1 MGEFRQD
8 YGRRLEKRLSLNYNL
23 GMIKIDNDF
32 LNEVG
37 LSEMAE
43 ERKAD
48 FIAQTQAELETRVG
62 EKMSSGMSV
71 EQLRE
76 FDGIM
81 HNDRNTMIRVLSQI
95 GDYREDEL
103 YQKLLKRHEVS
114 EGNLEILGEYLSVK
128 WVQLNRPDYATVTKS
143 VVEELK
149 NEIINAREEILAA
162 N

>member
-128 WVQLNRPDYATVTKS
+128 WVQLNHPDYATVTKS

>member
-1 MGEFRQD
+1 
-8 YGRRLEKRLSLNYNL
+8 
-23 GMIKIDNDF
+23 MIKIDNDF